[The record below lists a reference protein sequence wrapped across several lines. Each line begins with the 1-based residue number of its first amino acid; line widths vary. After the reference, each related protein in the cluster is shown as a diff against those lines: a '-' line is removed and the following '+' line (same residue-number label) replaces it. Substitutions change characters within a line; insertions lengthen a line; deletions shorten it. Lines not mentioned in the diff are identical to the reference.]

1 MAAML
6 RHAAA
11 CDDLSELSALFLAT
25 APRRAPV
32 HPLVLKAAET
42 HRLGTDRAP
51 GRLGSW
57 VNTSRLFH
65 MTHIAKTGG
74 RSVRSEM
81 LRLVR
86 PVGGAEQ
93 CYPPFA
99 HASRVNVIFFREPRG
114 HVLSQYLH
122 GAYAGK
128 AAKRRAAGFPHVDG
142 DDIAGLARWAAH
154 FARGWTPAAGDFL
167 GYNPLNMMARTLTCR
182 DERWNCDYITSC
194 DAPCAHHVG
203 QDAADATPPLGAALA
218 AVHTA
223 DFVGVLELLPEALCL
238 FEYRATG
245 ALPASCRCADGGG
258 GADESGGE
266 PSRGRAHVMNARSQR
281 SRAKKVTMAD
291 APPEVLADVD
301 AITAVD
307 AKVYRAAVLRLLCDI
322 RALEEA
328 AVARVLC
335 PAREAARR
343 HQLHPAAVG
352 PRRECEREVRRLG
365 RGMAS
370 IFTSF
375 RLACHIAPRST
386 LHTTHIPRIH
396 TRDTLDHMLRS
407 SSWPVHERPVLLD
420 ERRDAPRGRA
430 TRPRVRW
437 FSPPRRRWPASPR
450 WSRATGWRRPKS
462 AAGGPTGCATR
473 SRGCAGGRTGAA
485 SRRPC
490 LRAPEMHGMRGGGA
504 IILEAQSAEGGRAG
518 QTNCARRAPRAPT
531 SSSTARRASRSS
543 SSAEGSPLVIRS
555 HPSLRMALSKSER
568 RWTARGAAARSS
580 TTRPRGV
587 VVDPRRLGRRF
598 SPRERVVASLS
609 PHLGR

>member
-203 QDAADATPPLGAALA
+203 QDAHKVGG
-218 AVHTA
+218 VH
-223 DFVGVLELLPEALCL
+223 
-238 FEYRATG
+238 
-245 ALPASCRCADGGG
+245 
-258 GADESGGE
+258 GGE

-281 SRAKKVTMAD
+281 SRAKKVTMTD

-328 AVARVLC
+328 AGARVLC
-335 PAREAARR
+335 PARLAKLRAATSYI
-343 HQLHPAAVG
+343 
-352 PRRECEREVRRLG
+352 PRLWG
-365 RGMAS
+365 RGANAS
-370 IFTSF
+370 
-375 RLACHIAPRST
+375 
-386 LHTTHIPRIH
+386 
-396 TRDTLDHMLRS
+396 
-407 SSWPVHERPVLLD
+407 
-420 ERRDAPRGRA
+420 
-430 TRPRVRW
+430 
-437 FSPPRRRWPASPR
+437 AS
-450 WSRATGWRRPKS
+450 
-462 AAGGPTGCATR
+462 
-473 SRGCAGGRTGAA
+473 
-485 SRRPC
+485 
-490 LRAPEMHGMRGGGA
+490 
-504 IILEAQSAEGGRAG
+504 
-518 QTNCARRAPRAPT
+518 ARY
-531 SSSTARRASRSS
+531 
-543 SSAEGSPLVIRS
+543 
-555 HPSLRMALSKSER
+555 
-568 RWTARGAAARSS
+568 
-580 TTRPRGV
+580 
-587 VVDPRRLGRRF
+587 D
-598 SPRERVVASLS
+598 
-609 PHLGR
+609 

>member
-1 MAAML
+1 MAALL

-245 ALPASCRCADGGG
+245 ALGVVP
-258 GADESGGE
+258 
-266 PSRGRAHVMNARSQR
+266 
-281 SRAKKVTMAD
+281 
-291 APPEVLADVD
+291 
-301 AITAVD
+301 
-307 AKVYRAAVLRLLCDI
+307 LR
-322 RALEEA
+322 R
-328 AVARVLC
+328 
-335 PAREAARR
+335 
-343 HQLHPAAVG
+343 
-352 PRRECEREVRRLG
+352 
-365 RGMAS
+365 
-370 IFTSF
+370 
-375 RLACHIAPRST
+375 
-386 LHTTHIPRIH
+386 
-396 TRDTLDHMLRS
+396 
-407 SSWPVHERPVLLD
+407 
-420 ERRDAPRGRA
+420 
-430 TRPRVRW
+430 
-437 FSPPRRRWPASPR
+437 
-450 WSRATGWRRPKS
+450 GWRR
-462 AAGGPTGCATR
+462 
-473 SRGCAGGRTGAA
+473 
-485 SRRPC
+485 RR
-490 LRAPEMHGMRGGGA
+490 
-504 IILEAQSAEGGRAG
+504 
-518 QTNCARRAPRAPT
+518 
-531 SSSTARRASRSS
+531 
-543 SSAEGSPLVIRS
+543 
-555 HPSLRMALSKSER
+555 
-568 RWTARGAAARSS
+568 
-580 TTRPRGV
+580 
-587 VVDPRRLGRRF
+587 
-598 SPRERVVASLS
+598 
-609 PHLGR
+609 

>member
-57 VNTSRLFH
+57 VNATRLFH

-245 ALPASCRCADGGG
+245 ALPASCRCAEGGG
-258 GADESGGE
+258 GADDGGGE

-281 SRAKKVTMAD
+281 SRAKKVTMTD

-328 AVARVLC
+328 AGARVLC
-335 PAREAARR
+335 PARLAKLRAATSYI
-343 HQLHPAAVG
+343 
-352 PRRECEREVRRLG
+352 PRLWG
-365 RGMAS
+365 RGANAS
-370 IFTSF
+370 
-375 RLACHIAPRST
+375 
-386 LHTTHIPRIH
+386 
-396 TRDTLDHMLRS
+396 
-407 SSWPVHERPVLLD
+407 
-420 ERRDAPRGRA
+420 
-430 TRPRVRW
+430 
-437 FSPPRRRWPASPR
+437 
-450 WSRATGWRRPKS
+450 
-462 AAGGPTGCATR
+462 
-473 SRGCAGGRTGAA
+473 
-485 SRRPC
+485 
-490 LRAPEMHGMRGGGA
+490 
-504 IILEAQSAEGGRAG
+504 
-518 QTNCARRAPRAPT
+518 ARY
-531 SSSTARRASRSS
+531 
-543 SSAEGSPLVIRS
+543 
-555 HPSLRMALSKSER
+555 
-568 RWTARGAAARSS
+568 
-580 TTRPRGV
+580 
-587 VVDPRRLGRRF
+587 D
-598 SPRERVVASLS
+598 
-609 PHLGR
+609 